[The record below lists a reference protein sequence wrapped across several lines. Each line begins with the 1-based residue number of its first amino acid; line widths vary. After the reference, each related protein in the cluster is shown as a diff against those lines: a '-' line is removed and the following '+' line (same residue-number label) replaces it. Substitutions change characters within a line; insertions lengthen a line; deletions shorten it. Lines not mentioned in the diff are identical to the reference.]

1 MGPVLPPEMQWCKL
15 FETMMPLLM
24 TKDIPLS
31 LKSVSFNWVKRS
43 WSAAFDDNSA
53 WKIQSGTV
61 EEHQPL
67 LARKV
72 I

>member
-31 LKSVSFNWVKRS
+31 LKLVSFNWVKHS

-53 WKIQSGTV
+53 WKI
-61 EEHQPL
+61 
-67 LARKV
+67 
-72 I
+72 